1 MSWVYSWG
9 RDYNY
14 IPTDH
19 TVKKFILS
27 IVTFKEQEATLIVV
41 SR

>member
-14 IPTDH
+14 IPKDY
-19 TVKKFILS
+19 TVKEFILS

>member
-14 IPTDH
+14 IPKDY
-19 TVKKFILS
+19 TVKRVHFVNSDL
-27 IVTFKEQEATLIVV
+27 
-41 SR
+41 